1 MYSSVLCEREEFL
14 KVLNLDN
21 IDALSVK
28 LWLDKKVGANYNTY
42 FCFFVLFCFVFVL
55 FFHFSFIMKLC
66 LMLFKTRNPKRE
78 K

>member
-42 FCFFVLFCFVFVL
+42 FCFFVLFCFCFVFSL
-55 FFHFSFIMKLC
+55 FLYNEIMSNALQ
-66 LMLFKTRNPKRE
+66 N
-78 K
+78 